1 MVSDLIASLS
11 HLQSS
16 LTKIKEKS
24 SILDTELQS
33 ERKEVTAMQAEKERQ
48 TNVLNDM
55 RGKDTTELKQL
66 GEALGWKV
74 EGIKR
79 TSVSTVPRTGIIL
92 IFSQRTNY

>member
-1 MVSDLIASLS
+1 MVADLSASLS

-16 LTKIKEKS
+16 LTKVKEKS

-33 ERKEVTAMQAEKERQ
+33 ERKGVTAMQAEKERQ

-66 GEALGWKV
+66 EEALGWKV

-79 TSVSTVPRTGIIL
+79 TSVSTILGIIL
-92 IFSQRTNY
+92 IFAQRTNY